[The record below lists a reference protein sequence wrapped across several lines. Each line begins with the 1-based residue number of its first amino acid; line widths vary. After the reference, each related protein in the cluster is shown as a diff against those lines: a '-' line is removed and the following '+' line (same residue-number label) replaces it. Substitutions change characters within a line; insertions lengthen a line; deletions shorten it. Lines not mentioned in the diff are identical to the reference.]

1 MSFPIVAKPDNKG
14 FGMGQWVVSLTAGA
28 AITKGKVYA
37 IDASAISVTDI
48 DDGDGTTVGH
58 SVDIGTMVLP
68 AAAGTTIET
77 LDNGIFAVAMEA
89 ASSGDKCLFMFK
101 GIIDAN
107 IATASLAVGTIL
119 GVATDG
125 QMVAAAAGT
134 KACAYLL
141 EATTGTD
148 QDKPVL
154 FDGVNG
160 FSGGL
165 T

>member
-14 FGMGQWVVSLTAGA
+14 FGMGQWVQRLTAGV

-37 IDASAISVTDI
+37 IDLSAITVTDI

-58 SVDIGTMVLP
+58 SVDVGTMVLP
-68 AAAGTTIET
+68 AAAGTTIESV
-77 LDNGIFAVAMEA
+77 DNGIFAVAMES

-101 GIIDAN
+101 GVIDAN
-107 IATASLAVGTIL
+107 IALSGVAKGSIL

-125 QMVAAAAGT
+125 QMVIGT
-134 KACAYLL
+134 SGLKCVGYLL
-141 EATTGTD
+141 EATDGTD

-160 FSGGL
+160 FTGAVA
-165 T
+165 

>member
-68 AAAGTTIET
+68 AVAGTTIET
-77 LDNGIFAVAMEA
+77 IDNGIFAVAMES
-89 ASSGDKCLFMFK
+89 ASSGDKCLFMFR
-101 GIIDAN
+101 GIVDAN
-107 IATASLAVGTIL
+107 IATSGLAKGDIL
-119 GVATDG
+119 AVATDG
-125 QMVAAAAGT
+125 QMVLGAAALKCVG
-134 KACAYLL
+134 YLL
-141 EATTGTD
+141 EATTATD

-154 FDGVNG
+154 FDGVSG
-160 FSGGL
+160 FAGGL